1 MNLKEAISILN
12 ENHYKVLGKPV
23 MNESE
28 KQRRF
33 NVTIAD
39 IAHWAGLSAE
49 VTRDE
54 INKFIERRKIEVYD
68 NYMIVNNIND
78 MKRTVDTRGGARG
91 AGL

>member
-1 MNLKEAISILN
+1 MIAEFYLCTVQ
-12 ENHYKVLGKPV
+12 KVMQIV
-23 MNESE
+23 
-28 KQRRF
+28 
-33 NVTIAD
+33 NVTISD

-54 INKFIERRKIEVYD
+54 INKFVERRKIEVYD

-78 MKRTVDTRGGARG
+78 MKRTFDTRGGARG

>member
-1 MNLKEAISILN
+1 
-12 ENHYKVLGKPV
+12 
-23 MNESE
+23 MNEAE

-39 IAHWAGLSAE
+39 IAHWAGLSPE

-54 INKFIERRKIEVYD
+54 INKFVERRKIEVYD
-68 NYMIVNNIND
+68 NYMIVININD
-78 MKRTVDTRGGARG
+78 MKRTVDTRGGARS